1 MAPLLTRLGSS
12 GGLLSGFN
20 FGKRKKIDIRPPRYG
35 AQFQNADATSI
46 NTSSAIS
53 GTANYGVSFTYG
65 GFEIFVYG
73 NFTSSDI
80 QSTINFYTGPSTPA
94 PLSPNISGF
103 EEYKLHRYPNSAS
116 TGSVIKF
123 TGQNGIDNHIIHV
136 RGTGNTQGYVNGTC
150 PNWAPLDPA
159 GEFTLL
165 AKATFR
171 TGGISGVFSGNT
183 TTINNDAPTRARVKL
198 LAGSGGPGSTDGIAG
213 GTVGGSGGRESTS
226 PNPEYRPT
234 GATGGGGGSASA
246 GGGGGNGYPSGE
258 NSGNP
263 GNGFAGG
270 AGYIGT
276 PGYDGWYGGG
286 GGGYDSGNDRGY
298 GYGGGG
304 SSRVDPSL
312 TGTNSYYPSA
322 EPLSSTY
329 WYLNVPT
336 WANGSMIIGYKAS

>member
-1 MAPLLTRLGSS
+1 MPQFTGYRF
-12 GGLLSGFN
+12 GF
-20 FGKRKKIDIRPPRYG
+20 GRRKKIVRPPRYG
-35 AQFQNADATSI
+35 AQFQNANATSI

-53 GTANYGVSFTYG
+53 GTANYGVSFTYE
-65 GFEIFVYG
+65 GFEIFAYG

-94 PLSPNISGF
+94 PLSPNVSGLK
-103 EEYKLHRYPNSAS
+103 EYKLHRYPNSAS

-136 RGTGNTQGYVNGTC
+136 RGTGDTQGYVNGTC

-165 AKATFR
+165 AKQTFR
-171 TGGISGVFSGNT
+171 EGGISGVFSGNT
-183 TTINNDAPTRARVKL
+183 TAIDNDAPTRARVKL
-198 LAGSGGPGSTDGIAG
+198 LAGSGGAGTPSTAGRAG
-213 GTVGGSGGRESTS
+213 GTSGGSGGRVSTS

-234 GATGGGGGSASA
+234 GAGGGGGGSATGA
-246 GGGGGNGYPSGE
+246 GGGGAGFPNDE
-258 NSGNP
+258 RRGNP
-263 GNGFAGG
+263 GNGFQGG
-270 AGYIGT
+270 AGNGGS
-276 PGYDGWYGGG
+276 GYDGWYGGG
-286 GGGYDSGNDRGY
+286 SGGYDAGNNTGY
-298 GYGGGG
+298 GQGGGG